1 MQICMQVL
9 LYWCC
14 KVQDPDFSWNRVD
27 NSIEKSS
34 EEDIS
39 VEDIS
44 VEDILEISSAELS
57 STELSSIEMSSAE
70 MSSAVIRYNDY
81 NSNTILLSPN
91 TSWNKKIN
99 TQIPSFRLINPII
112 QSFCTTLRVYCISN
126 PRVGFGYT
134 IISYYSTSLVYIKPF
149 LYHHFVLLYKLTVH
163 QIQDLDLAIPSF
175 RTTLRV

>member
-14 KVQDPDFSWNRVD
+14 KVQDPDFSRNRVD

-34 EEDIS
+34 E
-39 VEDIS
+39 EDIS

-70 MSSAVIRYNDY
+70 MSSAVIRYDDY

-91 TSWNKKIN
+91 TSWNKKL
-99 TQIPSFRLINPII
+99 IPKYQVSVYLI
-112 QSFCTTLRVYCISN
+112 Q
-126 PRVGFGYT
+126 
-134 IISYYSTSLVYIKPF
+134 
-149 LYHHFVLLYKLTVH
+149 
-163 QIQDLDLAIPSF
+163 
-175 RTTLRV
+175 